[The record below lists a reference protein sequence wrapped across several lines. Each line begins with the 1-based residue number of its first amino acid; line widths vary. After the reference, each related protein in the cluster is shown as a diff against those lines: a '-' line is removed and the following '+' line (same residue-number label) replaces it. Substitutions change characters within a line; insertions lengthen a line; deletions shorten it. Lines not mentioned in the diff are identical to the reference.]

1 MFNEQNTA
9 EALIVDSM
17 VKSGWRIVEGPQL
30 DRQVSDV
37 LNEADLRV
45 ALMKLN
51 PDLQNDADR
60 VDEVIHRLRSVI
72 IGVQGDGLVT
82 ANEKFTS
89 WVRGEESMPFGSNG
103 MHVPIKLI
111 DFDVVSNNDFVV
123 SRQVTFSAGQ
133 TKRFDVVGF
142 VNGKLLPCCPVGL
155 LKIDTTF
162 LPPVVPAHKT
172 LVVIFQF

>member
-37 LNEADLRV
+37 LNEADLRA

-82 ANEKFTS
+82 ANEKFTN
-89 WVRGEESMPFGSNG
+89 WVRGEESMPFGLDG
-103 MHVPIKLI
+103 MHMPIKLI
-111 DFDVVSNNDFVV
+111 DFDVV
-123 SRQVTFSAGQ
+123 
-133 TKRFDVVGF
+133 
-142 VNGKLLPCCPVGL
+142 
-155 LKIDTTF
+155 
-162 LPPVVPAHKT
+162 
-172 LVVIFQF
+172 